1 MVLPLLTRIDHVGI
15 ACRDLDRAIELYRA
29 TFGLEVVS
37 LEVNQE
43 QGVREA
49 MLAVGPGAGTVVAG
63 AVAAGPV
70 VAGAVVAG
78 AVVAGPVVAGPV
90 VAGPVVAG
98 AVVAGERPGYVQLLE
113 PLAPDTP
120 VGKFLDR
127 RGEGIHHIGYGVSD
141 IGEALAA
148 IGGTSGGSGGS
159 GGSRGSGVGI
169 RLIDERPRH
178 GSMGASIAFLHPA
191 DLGGVL
197 TELVQFVSPAL
208 CGILTLTGFTRTHRI
223 ENSEGSAKPPK

>member
-15 ACRDLDRAIELYRA
+15 ACRDLDRAIGLYRA

-49 MLAVGPGAGTVVAG
+49 MLAVGPGAG
-63 AVAAGPV
+63 AAGV
-70 VAGAVVAG
+70 Y
-78 AVVAGPVVAGPV
+78 
-90 VAGPVVAG
+90 
-98 AVVAGERPGYVQLLE
+98 ERPGYVQLLE

-127 RGEGIHHIGYGVSD
+127 RGEGIHHVGYGVTD
-141 IGEALAA
+141 IKQALSE
-148 IGGTSGGSGGS
+148 IGGT
-159 GGSRGSGVGI
+159 GI
-169 RLIDERPRH
+169 RLLDERPRH

-197 TELVQFVSPAL
+197 TELVQFATAS
-208 CGILTLTGFTRTHRI
+208 
-223 ENSEGSAKPPK
+223 